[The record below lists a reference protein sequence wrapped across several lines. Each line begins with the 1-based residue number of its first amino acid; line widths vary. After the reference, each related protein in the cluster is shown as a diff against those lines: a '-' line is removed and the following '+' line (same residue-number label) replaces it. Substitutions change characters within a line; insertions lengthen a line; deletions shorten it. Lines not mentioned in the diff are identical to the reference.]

1 MSGERVY
8 EQHTAGRF
16 TGRLAGACG
25 GCRWDALLEWRR
37 QKQAAEPSQL
47 ACASE
52 GSKGLVTRVKVCCGG
67 FVQESYPMARSIK
80 HRVECTCIGNAARAH
95 RRGMGW
101 GNRCQALRHGKVK
114 WEELFLSVST
124 WVGTGK
130 RTCATVLHFLIL
142 CYCKK

>member
-52 GSKGLVTRVKVCCGG
+52 GSKSLVTCVNVCCGG
-67 FVQESYPMARSIK
+67 FVQESYPMASVHKASRGMHMYRQRSEGHTGGGWGGGI
-80 HRVECTCIGNAARAH
+80 AAR
-95 RRGMGW
+95 
-101 GNRCQALRHGKVK
+101 
-114 WEELFLSVST
+114 
-124 WVGTGK
+124 
-130 RTCATVLHFLIL
+130 L
-142 CYCKK
+142 CDMAR